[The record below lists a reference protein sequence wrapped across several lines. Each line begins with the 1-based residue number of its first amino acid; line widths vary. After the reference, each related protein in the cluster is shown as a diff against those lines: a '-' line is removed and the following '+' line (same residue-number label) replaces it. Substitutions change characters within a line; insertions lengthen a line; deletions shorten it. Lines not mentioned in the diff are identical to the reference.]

1 MEVKRWK
8 FYIVCFYCLLV
19 SDFGFGQS
27 KINGISFVASDK
39 EINTNAIKPVIA
51 INANWVTL
59 MPYGFMKTES
69 DTTITFNSKRQWINE
84 RKEGIEATSKLF
96 KSKKIKVMLKPQI
109 WIPKGGFTGRI
120 KMKSEKEWI
129 AFENNYQKF
138 ILFYAK
144 LAQSTNCELFCIG
157 TEMNSFVIAR
167 SKYWKELINKIKKI
181 YKGKITYA
189 ENWDT
194 YKSVPFISKLD
205 YIGIDAYFP
214 LDTTKTPSIKAIET
228 AWKPLKKE
236 MQQLAKKYNKEILF
250 TEYGYQSKDYTTLEP
265 WDHSKSRIVNL
276 KGQENAL
283 TAIFNQFWAADWFAG
298 GFLWK
303 WYDKQNEAG
312 GINDSDYTVQN
323 KPSEEIVKNYYS
335 KK

>member
-1 MEVKRWK
+1 MEVSSKNLICVV
-8 FYIVCFYCLLV
+8 FCCLFLSFPV
-19 SDFGFGQS
+19 FSQK
-27 KINGISFVASDK
+27 KIYGISFVASNR
-39 EINTNAIKPVIA
+39 EITIDAIKPVTA

-59 MPYGFMKTES
+59 MPYGFMKTEN

-84 RKEGIEATSKLF
+84 RKEGIEQTAKLF
-96 KSKKIKVMLKPQI
+96 KNQKIKIMLKPQI
-109 WIPKGGFTGRI
+109 WIPKGGFTGHI

-167 SKYWKELINKIKKI
+167 SKYWKDLISKIRKI
-181 YKGKITYA
+181 YTGKITYA

-194 YKSVPFISKLD
+194 YTTVPFLGSLD

-214 LDTTKTPSIKAIET
+214 LDTAKTPTIKAIEI
-228 AWKPLKKE
+228 AWQPLKKE
-236 MQQLAKKYNKEILF
+236 MQQLSIKHKKKILF
-250 TEYGYQSKDYTTLEP
+250 TEYGYQSKDYTALEP
-265 WDHSKSRIVNL
+265 WEHSKSRIVNL

-283 TAIFNQFWAADWFAG
+283 TSIFNQFWAADWFAG

-303 WYDKQNEAG
+303 WYDNHNEAG

-323 KPSEEIVKNYYS
+323 KPSEEIVKKYYS